1 MTMVARHDDGVV
13 AVADALHEAAAQP
26 ADGEHGLHHH
36 RAGER
41 VGRHR
46 PYAGDDGR
54 RGVFERVPEQHRP
67 LRRTPRA
74 RRARTGGSAERA
86 AAWRPASAA
95 PHTPPGRAPAR
106 RPAGTCRR
114 PCADQTP
121 NQPSFRQNTSKSSVA
136 TTKPGVGRQQ
146 RGEEEHRRGR
156 PPARAEPPPD
166 SPAPRPAAGR
176 QAARARP
183 AAPKRRKRRTPFP
196 KRRARSSARCR
207 NPRAG
212 RCPDRA
218 GTARARSCPDESG

>member
-67 LRRTPRA
+67 LRARPGRAGRAQGGALSALQHGGPRQPRHIRRRVERQRDDRQEHAAAPAPTRRRTSPASGRTPAKAASPPRSPA
-74 RRARTGGSAERA
+74 SPP
-86 AAWRPASAA
+86 AAWRRGA
-95 PHTPPGRAPAR
+95 P
-106 RPAGTCRR
+106 
-114 PCADQTP
+114 
-121 NQPSFRQNTSKSSVA
+121 
-136 TTKPGVGRQQ
+136 
-146 RGEEEHRRGR
+146 RGR